1 MPSRPTPVK
10 RLLTTLSLA
19 LPLLAVAQI
28 SPAALTAAEERAQR
42 EAERVFSVIK
52 FHTIR
57 SKPADA
63 AASKPRPPAK
73 PVARTDRPAQAMP
86 SPTAAATPAAEPI
99 TPSPALAETVAPKP
113 QATEP
118 APGTWQAPPVATV
131 PREEPVSAVPSTPA
145 EQDSGDDDPDDA
157 PLRMQHFVAPV
168 LPPAVQATLG
178 AGSRNVRVRFTVRP
192 DGTVV
197 EAEAAAGVPRRLAR
211 PATEAILQWQF
222 APLPQARTAD
232 VDIEFRR
239 D

>member
-1 MPSRPTPVK
+1 MPSRS

-19 LPLLAVAQI
+19 LPLLATAQI

-57 SKPADA
+57 SKPAADA
-63 AASKPRPPAK
+63 GASKPRAPAK
-73 PVARTDRPAQAMP
+73 PAARTDRPAQATP
-86 SPTAAATPAAEPI
+86 APAIAATQPTEPV
-99 TPSPALAETVAPKP
+99 TPSPALAETVAPK
-113 QATEP
+113 QEATEP
-118 APGTWQAPPVATV
+118 APGTWQAPPAATL
-131 PREEPVSAVPSTPA
+131 PREEPVSTPPAVPA
-145 EQDSGDDDPDDA
+145 EPDDDDPDEA

-168 LPPAVQATLG
+168 LTPDVQATLG
-178 AGSRNVRVRFTVRP
+178 AGSRNVRVRLTVQP
-192 DGTVV
+192 DGRVSQ
-197 EAEAAAGVPRRLAR
+197 AEAAPGVPRRLAR

-232 VDIEFRR
+232 VDIAFRR